1 MRYYYFNPLS
11 KKCYFPVGFQEYP
24 LFETFYQPY
33 KFSAC
38 VLWKLWRNLPFFR
51 YIFST
56 DEPEKILPIDKIKQY
71 VTPSSILAF
80 NLGTLGVEQKIT
92 VLGIDKLT
100 NLSFF
105 IKYATSEIA
114 CRNVT
119 NEGRVLQQL
128 SHLPFVPQ
136 LYLDSKENN
145 EFSLIKT
152 SVFNGVKVKQRAVD
166 DQTLDI
172 LYSLADQKIKSDRNY
187 SSGLKSSFAHG
198 DFCPWNMLINDGY
211 LKIYDWELA
220 GEYPLGY
227 DLFTYL
233 FQYEFLVDEKM
244 RFEYILDENSK
255 VIQEYFSHFKITDWL
270 PYLKEFA
277 RLKYMFEKEKNNY
290 DLIDS
295 YLQLKDYLKVS

>member
-11 KKCYFPVGFQEYP
+11 KKCYFPIGFQKYP

-33 KFSAC
+33 KFSAYI
-38 VLWKLWRNLPFFR
+38 LWKLWQNLPFFR
-51 YIFST
+51 FLFST
-56 DEPEKILPIDKIKQY
+56 DEPEKILPIDKIKHY
-71 VTPSSILAF
+71 VTPNSILAF

-92 VLGIDKLT
+92 ILGIDKIT

-114 CRNVT
+114 CKNVA
-119 NEGRVLQQL
+119 NEGLVLQQL
-128 SHLPFVPQ
+128 SHLSFVPQ
-136 LYLDSKENN
+136 LYLNSKEKD

-152 SVFNGVKVKQRAVD
+152 SVFNGVKVTKRPVD
-166 DQTLDI
+166 SQTLEI
-172 LYSLADQKIKSDRNY
+172 LYSLAEQKIKSTRNY
-187 SSGLKSSFAHG
+187 RSRLRSSFAHG
-198 DFCPWNMLINDGY
+198 DFCPWNMLVNDGK

-220 GEYPLGY
+220 GQYPLGY

-233 FQYEFLVDEKM
+233 FQYEFLVEEKM
-244 RFEYILDENSK
+244 RFEYVFDENLK
-255 VIQEYFSHFKITDWL
+255 VIQEYFQYFRISKWI

-277 RLKYMFEKEKNNY
+277 HLKYKFEKEKNNY

-295 YLQLKDYLKVS
+295 YFQLKEYLKVL